1 MRVNTWQN
9 AEKVNGKNKPR
20 GVCPQK
26 GNKTM
31 NNPRKKTLYSIYND
45 LIEFRERIREAQQ
58 EEEEERDNIS
68 ENLQGSES
76 YEEAAAT
83 CESLE
88 CVVSLLEEAL
98 AIIESAA
105 E

>member
-1 MRVNTWQN
+1 
-9 AEKVNGKNKPR
+9 
-20 GVCPQK
+20 
-26 GNKTM
+26 M

-58 EEEEERDNIS
+58 EEEEERDNTP
-68 ENLQGSES
+68 EDLQGSES
-76 YEEAAAT
+76 YENAAVT
-83 CESLE
+83 CECLE

-98 AIIESAA
+98 DIIESAA

>member
-1 MRVNTWQN
+1 
-9 AEKVNGKNKPR
+9 
-20 GVCPQK
+20 
-26 GNKTM
+26 M
-31 NNPRKKTLYSIYND
+31 NNQRKKTLYSIYND

-58 EEEEERDNIS
+58 EEEEERDNTADD
-68 ENLQGSES
+68 LQASES
-76 YEEAAAT
+76 YETAAAT
-83 CESLE
+83 CECLE